1 MSAVLIIGEGT
12 LADIVYTRLQ
22 EHSEWTVARI
32 GSINEDM
39 PSANIVIVLQD
50 QENTGFMLEVNGKV
64 QPQGIPWFSAY
75 ISGEEGIIG
84 PLNRSDSAGCFQC
97 ADTRLSLAGSNR
109 SSGEDM
115 LMMLVSPDYVLQNAP
130 GIGAAAYRSMALLI
144 EEEAANILNG
154 KKVFTEEHVYIMNL
168 RSLNTSLHYICPN
181 GACPVCRSLPDDSPE
196 SARITLKPSF
206 KLGNSFRCRSMND
219 LQKVLFHD
227 YWDRRSGIFNEV
239 ELHLTSVFADAV
251 VNLPLGYYDEVTGG
265 RSHSFAS
272 SQLAAVLEGLER
284 YCGITPRGKRPVVFD
299 SYSRVKEVALDPTT
313 VGLHAQVQY
322 EQEDFPFAPFDPDN
336 SIEWVW
342 GYSFLQKRPI
352 LVPHLLAYYSLGYE
366 GSFVYETSNGC
377 AVGGSLEEAILY
389 GIFEVVERDSF
400 LMAWY
405 ARLPC
410 PRLDPYSSGDQELL
424 LMIHRI
430 KAVLGYEVLLYN
442 TTTENGIPSIWAI
455 AKGKPEHEVSLVCA
469 AGAHLDPVRAAK
481 GAVHELAGMI
491 SMVTNR
497 WKKRGSEAQAMCRD
511 SYEVL
516 QMDDHALL
524 YCLPEAAARLQFLI
538 DDEVRPVR
546 SFADE
551 FPAMELNTDLTEDVK
566 RVLDIFRRLQLD
578 VIVVDQSSSETLRN
592 GLHCVK
598 VLIPGMLPM
607 TFGHHLRRLEGID
620 RVLDVP
626 MKLGYVNRR
635 LTPEELN
642 PYPHPFP

>member
-1 MSAVLIIGEGT
+1 MSAVLIIGKGT

-32 GSINEDM
+32 GNINEDM
-39 PSANIVIVLQD
+39 PKASIAIVLQEH
-50 QENTGFMLEVNGKV
+50 ENLGLLLEVNEKV
-64 QPQGIPWFSAY
+64 KPLEIPWFPAY
-75 ISGEEGIIG
+75 ISEEEGIIG
-84 PLNRSDSAGCFQC
+84 PLTRSDSAGCFQC
-97 ADTRLSLAGSNR
+97 AATRLSLAGSSR
-109 SSGEDM
+109 SPGKDM
-115 LMMLVSPDYVLQNAP
+115 LMMLVSPDYIPQDAP
-130 GIGAAAYRSMALLI
+130 RIDTAAYRSMALLI
-144 EEEAANILNG
+144 EEETANILNG
-154 KKVFTEEHVYIMNL
+154 KKVFTEGHVYIMNL
-168 RSLNTSLHYICPN
+168 RSLDTSLHYICPN
-181 GACPVCRSLPDDSPE
+181 GACPVCGSLPDDSPE
-196 SARITLKPSF
+196 SAWIMFKPSF
-206 KLGNSFRCRSMND
+206 KVGNSFRCRSMND
-219 LQKVLFHD
+219 LQKVLFND
-227 YWDRRSGIFNEV
+227 YLDRRSGIFNKV
-239 ELHLTSVFADAV
+239 ELFLSSIFADAV

-272 SQLAAVLEGLER
+272 SQLTAVLEGLER
-284 YCGITPRGKRPVVFD
+284 YCGISPRGKRPVIFD
-299 SYSRVKEVALDPTT
+299 SYSRLKEVALNPTT
-313 VGLHAQVQY
+313 VGLHAKVQY
-322 EQEDFPFAPFDPDN
+322 EQEYFPFVPFDPDN

-342 GYSFLQKRPI
+342 GYSFLQERPI
-352 LVPHLLAYYSLGYE
+352 LVPHLLAYYSLGNE

-377 AVGGSLEEAILY
+377 AVGGSLEEAMLY

-405 ARLPC
+405 AKLPC
-410 PRLDPYSSGDQELL
+410 PRLDPYTSGDQELL

-430 KAVLGYEVLLYN
+430 KAVLGYEVHLYN

-481 GAVHELAGMI
+481 SAVYELSGMI
-491 SMVTNR
+491 LMVTNR
-497 WKKRGSEAQAMCRD
+497 WKERSSEAHSMYRD

-516 QMDDHALL
+516 QMEDHALL

-538 DDEVRPVR
+538 ADEGRPVR

-566 RVLDIFRRLQLD
+566 RVVDIFRQLQLD

-635 LTPEELN
+635 LSPEELN